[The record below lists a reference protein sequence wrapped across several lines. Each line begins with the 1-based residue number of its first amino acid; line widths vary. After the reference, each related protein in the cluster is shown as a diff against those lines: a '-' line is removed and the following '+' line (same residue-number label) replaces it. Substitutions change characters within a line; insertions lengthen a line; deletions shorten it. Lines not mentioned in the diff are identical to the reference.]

1 VVGVE
6 VLAGALR
13 DPALGPFVVLG
24 PGGVGAELY
33 RERVMRPA
41 PIDRAEAEAMLDET
55 PALAALLD
63 GHRGRPAADRA
74 ALVEALVRLGG
85 LAAAL
90 GARLGEIDLNPLI
103 VGPSGASAVDVR
115 VILAE

>member
-1 VVGVE
+1 
-6 VLAGALR
+6 
-13 DPALGPFVVLG
+13 
-24 PGGVGAELY
+24 
-33 RERVMRPA
+33 MRPA
-41 PIDRAEAEAMLDET
+41 PLGPADATAMLEET
-55 PALAALLD
+55 PALAALL
-63 GHRGRPAADRA
+63 GGYRGGPAADRA

-103 VGPSGASAVDVR
+103 VGPAGACAVDVR